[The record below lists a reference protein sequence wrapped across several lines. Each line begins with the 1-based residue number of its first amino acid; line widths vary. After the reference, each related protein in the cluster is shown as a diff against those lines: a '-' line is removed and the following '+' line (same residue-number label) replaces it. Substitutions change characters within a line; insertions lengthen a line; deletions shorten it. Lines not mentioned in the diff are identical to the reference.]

1 MAAKLFRALADR
13 SINIDMIV
21 QNTSVHGTTDISFT
35 VPKTDLAASVETAQA
50 TAAELGAKGVT
61 SDSDVSRVS
70 LIGVG
75 MKSHPGIAA
84 TMFETLAREEIN
96 IDMISTSTIRT
107 SCIVRTATSSG
118 RCARL
123 HAAFALG

>member
-1 MAAKLFRALADR
+1 
-13 SINIDMIV
+13 MIV
-21 QNTSVHGTTDISFT
+21 QNASANGTTDISFT
-35 VPKTDLAASVETAQA
+35 VPKTDLGVSVETARA
-50 TAAELGAKGVT
+50 TADELGAKGVT
-61 SDSDVSRVS
+61 SDSDVARVS

-107 SCIVRTATSSG
+107 SCIVRTADVERAVRS
-118 RCARL
+118 L
-123 HAAFALG
+123 HAAFELG